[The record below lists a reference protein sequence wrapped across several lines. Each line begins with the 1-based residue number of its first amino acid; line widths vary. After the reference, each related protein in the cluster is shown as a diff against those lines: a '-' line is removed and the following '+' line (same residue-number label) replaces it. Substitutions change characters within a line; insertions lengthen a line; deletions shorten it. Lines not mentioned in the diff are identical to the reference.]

1 MVRIFGNLKIKLS
14 NIWKSLVIF
23 VRYLY
28 FYVRFLSAAEG
39 IDKRREICII

>member
-1 MVRIFGNLKIKLS
+1 MVRIFGNLEIQLS

-23 VRYLY
+23 VRFLY
-28 FYVRFLSAAEG
+28 FCVRFLSTAEG